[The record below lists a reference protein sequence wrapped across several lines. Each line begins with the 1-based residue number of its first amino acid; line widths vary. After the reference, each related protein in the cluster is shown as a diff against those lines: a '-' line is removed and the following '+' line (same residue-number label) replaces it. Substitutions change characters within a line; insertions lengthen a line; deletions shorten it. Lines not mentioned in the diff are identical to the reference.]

1 MRKLKT
7 IKTKPK
13 HIRYK
18 FSIRMVVEYMYQITH
33 ITGNTN
39 CKMHDLYE
47 VNSYFL
53 IITTCEI
60 RVSLNIDDFKKEVNM
75 KHMF

>member
-1 MRKLKT
+1 M
-7 IKTKPK
+7 IKIKPTYSQ
-13 HIRYK
+13 I
-18 FSIRMVVEYMYQITH
+18 IDIMVEYVYQIQ

-53 IITTCEI
+53 IITTCK
-60 RVSLNIDDFKKEVNM
+60 RVSLNIDDF
-75 KHMF
+75 